1 MRLLVEKFRQDK
13 ERTRSESKLRKL
25 IGDVRG
31 KHGVLLKSK
40 WKRPVNITVYFS
52 WYNYTPNGKKKFSQV
67 KVNSGGGVR
76 QKILPRSSDF
86 NFCFQEAK
94 NIYFPNQSNP
104 VKGLLNNY
112 CCELYSCNLQPLKET
127 MENGEMFTLNSYMAY
142 HNLKNARLNLV
153 TRLRTLNDLNHED
166 VKVTQDYDFG
176 IPEIK
181 QYGKCKSKYLKPFS
195 TKLDEKRYSQAYLK
209 KLQTY
214 YCFDMKTKI

>member
-1 MRLLVEKFRQDK
+1 MRLLVERFRQDK

-25 IGDVRG
+25 IDDVRG

-40 WKRPVNITVYFS
+40 RKRPDNITVYFS

-76 QKILPRSSDF
+76 QKILPRSSNF

-104 VKGLLNNY
+104 VKGFLSNY

-127 MENGEMFTLNSYMAY
+127 VDNGEMFTLDSYMTY
-142 HNLKNARLNLV
+142 YNLKNARLNLV

-166 VKVTQDYDFG
+166 VKLTESYDF
-176 IPEIK
+176 EISEMN
-181 QYGKCKSKYLKPFS
+181 QYGKFKSKYLNIFQ
-195 TKLDEKRYSQAYLK
+195 RN
-209 KLQTY
+209 
-214 YCFDMKTKI
+214 

>member
-1 MRLLVEKFRQDK
+1 MKCDCWLKNFGRTK
-13 ERTRSESKLRKL
+13 ERKRSESKLRKL

-40 WKRPVNITVYFS
+40 RKRPGNITVYVS
-52 WYNYTPNGKKKFSQV
+52 WYNYTANGKKKFSQV

-94 NIYFPNQSNP
+94 NINFPNQSNP
-104 VKGLLNNY
+104 VKGVLNNY

-153 TRLRTLNDLNHED
+153 KRLRTLNDLNHED
-166 VKVTQDYDFG
+166 VKMTEDYDFG
-176 IPEIK
+176 IPEIN
-181 QYGKCKSKYLKPFS
+181 QYGKFKSKYLKP
-195 TKLDEKRYSQAYLK
+195 YSQANLK

-214 YCFDMKTKI
+214 HCFDMKTKI

>member
-1 MRLLVEKFRQDK
+1 
-13 ERTRSESKLRKL
+13 
-25 IGDVRG
+25 
-31 KHGVLLKSK
+31 
-40 WKRPVNITVYFS
+40 
-52 WYNYTPNGKKKFSQV
+52 
-67 KVNSGGGVR
+67 
-76 QKILPRSSDF
+76 
-86 NFCFQEAK
+86 
-94 NIYFPNQSNP
+94 
-104 VKGLLNNY
+104 
-112 CCELYSCNLQPLKET
+112 

-181 QYGKCKSKYLKPFS
+181 QYGKFKSKYLKPFS

>member
-40 WKRPVNITVYFS
+40 PKRPVNITVYFS
-52 WYNYTPNGKKKFSQV
+52 WYNYTPNGNKKFSQV

-86 NFCFQEAK
+86 KFCFQEAK

-104 VKGLLNNY
+104 VKGLVNNY
-112 CCELYSCNLQPLKET
+112 CCELYSCNLQLLKET
-127 MENGEMFTLNSYMAY
+127 TENGEMFTLNSYMAH

-153 TRLRTLNDLNHED
+153 TRLRALNDLNHED
-166 VKVTQDYDFG
+166 VKLAEDYHFG
-176 IPEIK
+176 IPEIN
-181 QYGKCKSKYLKPFS
+181 QYGKFKSKYLKPFS
-195 TKLDEKRYSQAYLK
+195 TKLDEKRYSQASSK